1 MAKITPKENFMKL
14 AHGGHPEYV
23 PVYTMM
29 GMPYLDECADAMI
42 MDPTFDQNHFTDGG
56 YDMWGV
62 KYTQPEA
69 GVQATMPD
77 TSIILLEDI
86 SDWSKVIKFPKA
98 NELDYDRVYEEGIKA
113 ANIDRNRTVLK
124 GGTGF
129 MPFQELV
136 ALMGFEGGLT
146 ALYTDPEEVSAM
158 LNAMVDHIEPY
169 YTKMFEA
176 SKPDLWY
183 ILDDTC
189 AEQTP
194 FFSPEIYKE
203 VFLPIYKR
211 LAKPAMD
218 NDIPVVFH
226 NCGFVEPFLEMMTEF
241 NVQILE
247 PMQEQNDI
255 VACKERLKGR
265 MSFCGGWDWNK
276 RIPDGWPNFDEEE
289 IRQGVRD
296 AIDKACVG
304 GAYGFGGGIPS
315 TALDADAAAKANLIV
330 VDEAHWYGRK
340 VYGYTGDNE

>member
-1 MAKITPKENFMKL
+1 MAKVTPKENFMKL
-14 AHGGHPEYV
+14 VDGGHPDYV
-23 PVYTMM
+23 PYYTMM
-29 GMPYLDECADAMI
+29 GEPYLGEAADVMMSA
-42 MDPTFDQNHFTDGG
+42 PTFDFNPGMDA
-56 YDMWGV
+56 WGV
-62 KYTQPEA
+62 PQKAPST
-69 GVQATMPD
+69 GVAAAMPD
-77 TSIILLEDI
+77 TGTILLHDI
-86 SDWSKVIKFPKA
+86 EDWSKVLKFPKV
-98 NELDYDRVYEEGIKA
+98 NEFDWEKAYEAGLKQF
-113 ANIDRNRTVLK
+113 NIDRTQSAVK
-124 GGTGF
+124 CGPGF

-136 ALMGFEGGLT
+136 ALMGFSGGLE

-183 ILDDTC
+183 LLDDSC

-226 NCGFVEPFLEMMTEF
+226 NCGFVEPFMEMMTEF

-247 PMQEQNDI
+247 PMQEQNHI
-255 VACKERLKGR
+255 MALKEQFKGR
-265 MSFCGGWDWNK
+265 MSMVGGWDWNK
-276 RIPDGWPNFDEEE
+276 RIPANWPNFDEEE

-340 VYGYTGDNE
+340 VYGYTGDDE